1 MAADPGAI
9 SHILMT
15 TNTAGIA
22 GILTSTITAWILMG
36 KPDLGM
42 SINGL
47 LAGLVAV
54 TASCAFIS
62 IPSSIVIGAIGGVIV
77 VLAVMFFDRKK
88 LDDPVG
94 ALSVHL
100 ANGVFGTLAVGLFA
114 EDAITGV
121 ATGNGLFFGGGASL
135 LLNQLIGV
143 LAVAG
148 FVFPFS
154 LLVWYLIKVTIGI
167 RVGLKEE
174 IQGLDIGEHGNVAY
188 PEFVVH
194 RQTYLSHV
202 RHEEK

>member
-1 MAADPGAI
+1 
-9 SHILMT
+9 MT

-62 IPSSIVIGAIGGVIV
+62 IPSSILIGAIGGIIV
-77 VLAVMFFDRKK
+77 VIAVMFFDRAK

-100 ANGVFGTLAVGLFA
+100 VNGIFGTLAVGLFA

-121 ATGNGLFFGGGASL
+121 ATGNGLFFGGGTAL
-135 LLNQLIGV
+135 LATQLIGI
-143 LAVAG
+143 LSVAA
-148 FVFPFS
+148 FVFPTS
-154 LLVWYLIKVTIGI
+154 LLVWYLIKITIGI

-174 IQGLDIGEHGNVAY
+174 IQGLDIGEHW
-188 PEFVVH
+188 
-194 RQTYLSHV
+194 
-202 RHEEK
+202 